1 MLKLVLDERRREF
14 MFEGKRWFDLVR
26 RSRLD
31 GNTAYLV
38 SCVKSLYPPEQ
49 ANAISIKMADMN
61 IIYFPYNRDEMKV
74 NPLLKQNSAY
84 NNGEDQEYSR

>member
-1 MLKLVLDERRREF
+1 
-14 MFEGKRWFDLVR
+14 
-26 RSRLD
+26 
-31 GNTAYLV
+31 
-38 SCVKSLYPPEQ
+38 
-49 ANAISIKMADMN
+49 MADMN